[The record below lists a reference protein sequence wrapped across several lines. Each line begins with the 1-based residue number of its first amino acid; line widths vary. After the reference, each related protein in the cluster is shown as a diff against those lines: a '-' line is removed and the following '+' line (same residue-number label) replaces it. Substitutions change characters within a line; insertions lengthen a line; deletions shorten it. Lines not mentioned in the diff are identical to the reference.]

1 MAVLHRFIAC
11 HTLYLTHVTLC
22 GHVWQYSMLLFKQK
36 KYYKCFPSRCWYVHS
51 DILKEKT
58 ALDAK
63 MYLCTPT
70 AKLFLWKHDVCD
82 CRFWNSATLKSQ
94 HIPMH
99 RLFSLQKLKKWP
111 SYIQFSLL
119 VLSFHLVC
127 YKENQWQFFKNKF
140 LKKKNNSFTTSHT
153 SKEILKLKYS
163 VNYKTSVLLLLIV
176 VAKKKPR
183 ALSEN
188 DVHVHFFME
197 SPNSKHVKKNSQSLH
212 CHFLF

>member
-1 MAVLHRFIAC
+1 MS
-11 HTLYLTHVTLC
+11 HTSHCVTCVTIFYLT
-22 GHVWQYSMLLFKQK
+22 FKQK
-36 KYYKCFPSRCWYVHS
+36 KYCKCFLSRFWYVHS

-140 LKKKNNSFTTSHT
+140 LKKKQLFHYLSHLQRNT
-153 SKEILKLKYS
+153 
-163 VNYKTSVLLLLIV
+163 KT
-176 VAKKKPR
+176 
-183 ALSEN
+183 
-188 DVHVHFFME
+188 
-197 SPNSKHVKKNSQSLH
+197 
-212 CHFLF
+212 